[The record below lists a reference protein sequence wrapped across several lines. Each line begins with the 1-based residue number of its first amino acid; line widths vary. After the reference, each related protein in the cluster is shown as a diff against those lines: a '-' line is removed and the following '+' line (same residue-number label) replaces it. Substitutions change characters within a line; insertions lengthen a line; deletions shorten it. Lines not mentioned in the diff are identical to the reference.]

1 MIRAR
6 LAAVFVTAS
15 FALQAC
21 SGAGAG
27 APVSPSQV
35 PGNYRVI
42 RPSDSSSKIQH
53 VIVMVQ
59 ENRTF
64 NNLFATFPGTTG
76 TTTGYYQKGPQHVRT
91 AVALKENTLPT
102 FDYNHDS
109 RAYNYGCDGKNTY
122 PKTSCTMDGFN
133 LEGINGNNPAGLGP
147 YQYVN
152 PTYIQPY
159 WTLAKEYGIAD
170 EMFQTQGS
178 ASFTAH
184 QDLIEGGSEIVNSN
198 CGSSEPECAL
208 IDLPDE
214 NNNWGCGA
222 KGTPVTDLIT
232 TSGNWLYEKGPFP
245 CLSYPDKTMPDLLD
259 AAGVSWK
266 YYAPKYVG
274 GTAGA
279 EWNAP
284 AALDEVYHGPDWKKN
299 VSMPQT
305 NIFND
310 ITNGTLPSVSWLIPT
325 QVDSDHPHLP
335 TSEDDGPDWVA
346 SVVNAVGQSPY
357 WDSTAIIVTW
367 DDFGGF
373 YDPVQPAFFDHQGGL
388 GFRVPMLVISPWVP
402 EHKIS
407 HRQYE
412 FASILVFIEDNFGL
426 GRMGTPS
433 FPNND
438 SRAQTIANMFD
449 FTLKGGPRKF
459 KVVPSKLKQS
469 HFMHEK
475 VIYEPIDDGD

>member
-6 LAAVFVTAS
+6 LAAFFVIAGVV
-15 FALQAC
+15 LQAC
-21 SGAGAG
+21 SGAGTG
-27 APVSPSQV
+27 TPVSPSQL
-35 PGNYRVI
+35 GQNYGVI
-42 RPSDSSSKIQH
+42 RPGGTTTKIQH

-76 TTTGYYQKGPQHVRT
+76 TTTGYYLKNGKKT
-91 AVALKENTLPT
+91 AITLKENTLPT

-109 RAYNYGCDGKNTY
+109 RAYNYACDGKDTY

-133 LEGINGNNPAGLGP
+133 LEGLNGNNPAGTGP

-152 PTYIQPY
+152 PEYIKPY
-159 WTLAKEYGIAD
+159 WTLAKSYGIAD
-170 EMFQTQGS
+170 HMFQTQGS

-184 QDLIEGGSEIVNSN
+184 QDLIEGGSEIVDSN
-198 CGSSEPECAL
+198 CGASEPECSV
-208 IDLPDE
+208 IDLPNE
-214 NNNWGCGA
+214 NKNWGCA
-222 KGTPVTDLIT
+222 AQDTAVTNLLT
-232 TSGNWLYEKGPFP
+232 TAGDYELGKGPFP
-245 CLSYPDKTMPDLLD
+245 CLTYPDKTMPDLLD

-266 YYAPKYVG
+266 YYAPPYKG

-279 EWNAP
+279 EWNAA
-284 AALDEVYHGPDWKKN
+284 AALKEVYSGPDWKKN

-310 ITNGTLPSVSWLIPT
+310 ITAGTLPAVSWLIPT

-335 TSEDDGPDWVA
+335 TSQDDGPDWVA
-346 SVVNAVGQSPY
+346 SVVNAVGQSSY

-367 DDFGGF
+367 DDFGGL
-373 YDPVQPAFFDHQGGL
+373 YDEVPPAFFDNQGGL
-388 GFRVPMLVISPWVP
+388 GFRVPMLVISPWVK
-402 EHKIS
+402 EHTIS
-407 HRQYE
+407 QTQYE
-412 FASILVFIEDNFGL
+412 FASILVFIEDNFNL

-438 SRAQTIANMFD
+438 SRATSIANMFN
-449 FTLKGGPRKF
+449 FKMAKPRKF
-459 KVVPSKLKQS
+459 VVVPSVLKKS

-475 VIYEPIDDGD
+475 IIYEPIDDGD